1 MKYSIK
7 EKSPLQYSPQIFS
20 PRLSAVRT
28 LNVLMDCKSH
38 GQVRIPLII
47 SNYVL
52 GTSWV
57 LRMAREIFADL
68 LTGIE
73 PADRFVLSC
82 QSSVTSNL
90 DELIRVQPRI
100 LPLEEFSDGTDK
112 GSEYVL
118 FSK

>member
-1 MKYSIK
+1 
-7 EKSPLQYSPQIFS
+7 
-20 PRLSAVRT
+20 
-28 LNVLMDCKSH
+28 MDCKTH

-47 SNYVL
+47 SHYVL

-57 LRMAREIFADL
+57 VRMARKTFADL
-68 LTGIE
+68 LPGIE

-82 QSSVTSNL
+82 QSSVPSNL
-90 DELIRVQPRI
+90 DEPIRVQPRI
-100 LPLEEFSDGTDK
+100 LPLAEFSDGTNK